1 MRHGFIKVK
10 FGNGQDANQMLK
22 RKLAVN
28 FLMWG
33 KIETTFSKVKVL
45 KPIIEKMVTKIKR
58 GTEAD
63 NNQLLKQLGNHDR
76 LLSNFKEIK
85 TALEK
90 VNSGFVKI
98 VKLGA
103 RESDGG
109 QMARLIWAYPVV
121 NASEKAVVVKKV
133 TEKAN
138 EKKLEVK
145 NTKKS

>member
-10 FGNGQDANQMLK
+10 FGHGHDANQMLK

-28 FLMWG
+28 FLKWG

-45 KPIIEKMVTKIKR
+45 KPIIEKMVTKIKG

-63 NNQLLKQLGNHDR
+63 HNQLLKQLGSHEQ
-76 LLSNFKEIK
+76 LLENFKEIK
-85 TALEK
+85 TAMSK
-90 VNSGFVKI
+90 INSGFVKI
-98 VKLGA
+98 IKLGA

-121 NASEKAVVVKKV
+121 NAGAAAAVKKSAVVKD
-133 TEKAN
+133 

-145 NTKKS
+145 KTK